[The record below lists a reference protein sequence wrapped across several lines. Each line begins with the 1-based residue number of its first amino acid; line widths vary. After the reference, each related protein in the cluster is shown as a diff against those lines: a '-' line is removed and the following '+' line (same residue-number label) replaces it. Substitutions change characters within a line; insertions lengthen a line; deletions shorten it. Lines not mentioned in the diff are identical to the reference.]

1 MRIIAFFA
9 AGALAAGTLVAAA
22 PADAQRYGWDGP
34 RGGGHHDRGWHGP
47 RIAMTAIGMAVTGA
61 ATGAGTGMDIAAA
74 IAGTTAAIA
83 RITAMAGRVAM
94 AARASCAGSSAA
106 ITARFAAVSVVDT
119 EP

>member
-47 RIAMTAIGMAVTGA
+47 RHRYDGYRDGGYRGGYRDGYRGGYRGHHGGYRAHYGYGGPRGYGRSRVVC
-61 ATGAGTGMDIAAA
+61 
-74 IAGTTAAIA
+74 
-83 RITAMAGRVAM
+83 RIQRGYYGPVR
-94 AARASCAGSSAA
+94 RCS
-106 ITARFAAVSVVDT
+106 RR
-119 EP
+119 